1 MNNLAAV
8 IVPPVVPYY
17 GYYGGV
23 NIGCLTTGG
32 IIGLMVVVT
41 LLLAMVCVVVYTLNK
56 EEFLNKEESSMFE
69 KYGVDTE
76 MRIMTILIDILAV
89 VTIIAG
95 GFFYYICIDELISRF

>member
-23 NIGCLTTGG
+23 DIGYLTTGG
-32 IIGLMVVVT
+32 IIGLMVVVA
-41 LLLAMVCVVVYTLNK
+41 LLLTMLCVVVYSLNK
-56 EEFLNKEESSMFE
+56 GEFSTFE
-69 KYGVDTE
+69 KYGVDIG
-76 MRIMTILIDILAV
+76 MRIMTILIDILSV
-89 VTIIAG
+89 VTIIAC

>member
-17 GYYGGV
+17 GYYGGFD
-23 NIGCLTTGG
+23 IGCLTTGG
-32 IIGLMVVVT
+32 IIGLMVVVA
-41 LLLAMVCVVVYTLNK
+41 LLLAIICVIVYPLNK
-56 EEFLNKEESSMFE
+56 EDFSMPE
-69 KYGVDTE
+69 KYGVDIE
-76 MRIMTILIDILAV
+76 MRIMTILIDLLAV

>member
-23 NIGCLTTGG
+23 DIGYLTTGG
-32 IIGLMVVVT
+32 IIGLMVVVA
-41 LLLAMVCVVVYTLNK
+41 LLLAMICVVVY
-56 EEFLNKEESSMFE
+56 FLNKGEFSMFE
-69 KYGVDTE
+69 KYGVDIR
-76 MRIMTILIDILAV
+76 MRIMTILIDILSV
-89 VTIIAG
+89 VTIIAC